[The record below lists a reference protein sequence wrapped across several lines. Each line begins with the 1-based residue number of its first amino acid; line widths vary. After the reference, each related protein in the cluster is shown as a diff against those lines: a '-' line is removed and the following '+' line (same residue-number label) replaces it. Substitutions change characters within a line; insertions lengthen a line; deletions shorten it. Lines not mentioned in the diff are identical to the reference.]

1 MGCVGTIEELKGRR
15 ETATTTTTTNR
26 KEFPELTQVMWHLK
40 KNGMPFA
47 LWEMLKRSPDI
58 NTAKSIARPYI
69 TDFKNDELY
78 VLWCAVERFIN
89 SASVLPPIIEEVDEN
104 EIDPVTGKH
113 KWFKPVKPVT
123 NPKPEE
129 DNEQ

>member
-1 MGCVGTIEELKGRR
+1 MGYVGTVEELKKNRK
-15 ETATTTTTTNR
+15 EADTATTSTDR
-26 KEFPELTQVMWHLK
+26 KELPALTQVMWRLK
-40 KNGMPFA
+40 NNGMPFA
-47 LWEMLKRSPDI
+47 IWETLKRSPDI

-69 TDFKNDELY
+69 TDFDKNEMY

-89 SASVLPPIIEEVDEN
+89 SASVLPPLAEEDDEN

-113 KWFKPVKPVT
+113 KWFKPVR
-123 NPKPEE
+123 NPKPQPE